1 MAKKSTQI
9 KKTDTKKIEF
19 VTTGVLRLDEET
31 GRITVDTT
39 DYGVV
44 ELEPVIYEME
54 LNNQVVE
61 VKLTLKDEL
70 VDDVDYLTLS

>member
-19 VTTGVLRLDEET
+19 VTTGVLLLDEET
-31 GRITVDTT
+31 GRITVETT
-39 DYGVV
+39 DYGTV

-70 VDDVDYLTLS
+70 VDDVDYLELA